1 MKSILFYIS
10 VFFLLNADTISISG
24 KFDFFTTDRQGN
36 IYAVQ
41 KNHVIKYNSKG
52 ELLFKYSTNKYGK
65 IHTIDAFD
73 PYKILVYYP
82 DFNRIIVLDNMLAET
97 TTVLDLSAFD
107 LFQVSN
113 ICRSHNNGI
122 WVYDDIQNRLIRFDE
137 NLKIQQKTENLNQLL
152 GLEINPKGM
161 VEYNNKLY
169 VNNPSE
175 GILVFDVFGTYIKNI
190 PIKNAESFQVFDE
203 EILYVSEKK
212 LMGYNFKSLEKQNY
226 SFDKEYSNFITLRS
240 EKTGIYFLTPEKIMV
255 LKQ

>member
-1 MKSILFYIS
+1 MKSVLFYIS
-10 VFFLLNADTISISG
+10 VFFLLNADTISIPG

-36 IYAVQ
+36 IYAVE
-41 KNHVIKYNSKG
+41 KNYLIKYNPEG
-52 ELLFKYSTNKYGK
+52 EELFKYSTNKFGK
-65 IHTIDAFD
+65 IRFVDAFD

-97 TTVLDLSAFD
+97 TTILDLFAFD
-107 LFQVSN
+107 LFQVTS

-122 WVYDDIQNRLIRFDE
+122 WVYDNVQNKLIRFDE

-152 GLEINPKGM
+152 GLEINPEGM

-169 VNNPSE
+169 LNNPNE

-203 EILYVSEKK
+203 EILYVTDKK
-212 LMGYNFKSLEKQNY
+212 LMGYHLKSLETANY
-226 SFDKEYSNFITLRS
+226 SFGKEYSNFITLRS
-240 EKTGIYFLTPEKIMV
+240 EKTGIYFLTPEKIVV